1 MAELATRAG
10 SLGLSAD
17 AIPRL
22 QLIVEE
28 LFINTISHGHRGDS
42 EDRVLIRLMPA
53 IDGMTLHYEDG
64 APPFDP
70 TRAPAPTPAIEPETP
85 GGLGLSLIQ
94 GMSKRQRYHHL
105 NGRNITEIDL

>member
-1 MAELATRAG
+1 MAEVAAQAG
-10 SLGLSAD
+10 SLGLSTD
-17 AIPRL
+17 AVSRL

-42 EDRVLIRLMPA
+42 DDRVLIRLMPA
-53 IDGMTLHYEDG
+53 TDGVTLHYEDG

-70 TRAPAPTPAIEPETP
+70 TCTLAPAIDPEVP

-94 GMSKRQRYHHL
+94 GMSKSQRYRHL
-105 NGRNITEIDL
+105 NGRNITELDL

>member
-1 MAELATRAG
+1 MAEVANRAG

-17 AIPRL
+17 ALSRL

-42 EDRVLIRLMPA
+42 DDRVLIRLLPA
-53 IDGMTLHYEDG
+53 TDGITLHYEDG

-70 TRAPAPTPAIEPETP
+70 TRPLAQTIDPEVP
-85 GGLGLSLIQ
+85 GGLGLSLIR
-94 GMSKRQRYHHL
+94 GMSKSQRYRHQ
-105 NGRNITEIDL
+105 NGRNITELDI